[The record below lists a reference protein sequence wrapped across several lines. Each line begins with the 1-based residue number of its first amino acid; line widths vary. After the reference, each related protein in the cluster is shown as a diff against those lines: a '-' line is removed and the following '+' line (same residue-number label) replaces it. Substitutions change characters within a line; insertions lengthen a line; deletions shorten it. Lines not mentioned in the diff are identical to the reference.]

1 VTAQAVLLLRL
12 AGPLQSWGDH
22 SQYNRRDTASEPTKS
37 GLVGLLAAAQGR
49 ERGAR
54 IDDLAALRLGV
65 RIDQPGSL
73 LRDYHTAADYRGRPL
88 LAAQTDKKGRQKPT
102 SKAKFT
108 QQTYRY
114 YLQDAVF
121 LAAFLGPRPLV
132 EDLDQALRAPA
143 FPLALGRRSC
153 PPAGPLT
160 LGVHQATGE
169 ADPLRATL
177 ATREWAAGP
186 AAREAHAHRSD
197 RPEHIDVTATI
208 EDPDGP
214 HTLTDVPVSF
224 HPLHRRLT
232 ARRVQH
238 LSLTIPTGLEPPH
251 RDADERRA
259 AAAGHDPIAL
269 LGW

>member
-1 VTAQAVLLLRL
+1 MTAQAVLLLRL
-12 AGPLQSWGDH
+12 AGPLQSWGTH

-49 ERGAR
+49 ERGAP

-65 RIDQPGSL
+65 RVDQPGSL
-73 LRDYHTAADYRGRPL
+73 LRDYHTAADYRVLPL

-102 SKAKFT
+102 SKAKYT
-108 QQTYRY
+108 QQTYRF

-121 LAAFLGPRPLV
+121 LAAFLGPRPLL
-132 EDLDQALRAPA
+132 EDVDGALRAPV

-160 LGVHQATGE
+160 LGVHQVPQA
-169 ADPLRATL
+169 ANPLQAFL
-177 ATREWAAGP
+177 AGREWAAGQP
-186 AAREAHAHRSD
+186 ALEAHGRRSD
-197 RPEHIDVTATI
+197 RPECIDVTATI
-208 EDPDGP
+208 EDPAGP

-238 LSLTIPTGLEPPH
+238 LSLTIPTGLQPH
-251 RDADERRA
+251 RDADERRGV
-259 AAAGHDPIAL
+259 AAGHDPFAL

>member
-1 VTAQAVLLLRL
+1 MTAQAVLLLRL
-12 AGPLQSWGDH
+12 AGPLQSWGTR

-49 ERGAR
+49 ERGAP
-54 IDDLAALRLGV
+54 IDDLTALRLGV
-65 RIDQPGSL
+65 RVDQPGSL

-88 LAAQTDKKGRQKPT
+88 LAAQTDKKGWQKPT
-102 SKAKFT
+102 SKAKYT
-108 QQTYRY
+108 QQTYRFH
-114 YLQDAVF
+114 LQDAVF
-121 LAAFLGPRPLV
+121 LGAFLGPRPLL
-132 EDLDQALRAPA
+132 EDLDQALRAPV

-160 LGVHQATGE
+160 LGVHPAPEE
-169 ADPLRATL
+169 ADPLQAAL
-177 ATREWAAGP
+177 AGREWAAGQP
-186 AAREAHAHRSD
+186 AREAHARRSD
-197 RPEHIDVTATI
+197 RPERIDVTATI
-208 EDPDGP
+208 EDLAGP

-238 LSLTIPTGLEPPH
+238 LSLTIPTGIEPH
-251 RDADERRA
+251 RDADKCRGVT
-259 AAAGHDPIAL
+259 AGHDPFAL